1 MSLFSQTYVLTIKY
15 TSVAGQAT
23 IILFRYIVVRKQ
35 QVIASHWKHFI
46 RAFFLM
52 AAEKPYDTIPNFTA
66 ADALRLTGI
75 GRNEFLDIMNKCRA
89 KV

>member
-1 MSLFSQTYVLTIKY
+1 
-15 TSVAGQAT
+15 
-23 IILFRYIVVRKQ
+23 
-35 QVIASHWKHFI
+35 
-46 RAFFLM
+46 M

-89 KV
+89 KVWNSKFTEGHNMLSCALTGNILSDMSHEASNVNIICAEANVET